1 MTLDKFEYVLAL
13 AEEKS
18 MTKAARRLF
27 ISQPGLTAYINKLE
41 QYLGIRLF
49 DRSVTPIQVTEAGM
63 IYISK
68 MKQIQKD
75 EAMLRMKLHDM
86 SSEKRVF
93 RIGMGMTRGM
103 QWLPILLPRF
113 SECHPDVVLQVQ
125 EGGLEELEN
134 GVSSGNLDIA
144 FGALNTG
151 YPGVIY
157 EVIRKEPIYC
167 IFSRQT
173 ETGSHFLPSEATL
186 EHPAIIDGNSLNGMR
201 FLMPSPS
208 NGFFHFTSQLMR
220 NYNISPRETMILSN
234 LDTAYQL
241 AAHGIGALFTNA
253 ADFHRIH
260 PELDEK
266 LAFCMLEDSP
276 IYRLSL
282 IGYQEIGENLDLVED
297 MRKLIHEELLPLL

>member
-18 MTKAARRLF
+18 MTKAAKRLY

-75 EAMLRMKLHDM
+75 EALLRMKLHDM
-86 SSEKRVF
+86 SSKKRVF

-113 SECHPDVVLQVQ
+113 YQLHPDIVLQVQ
-125 EGGLEELEN
+125 EGGLEDLEN

-151 YPGVIY
+151 YPGVVY
-157 EVIRKEPIYC
+157 EVIRKEQIYC
-167 IFSRQT
+167 IFSRKT
-173 ETGSHFLPSEATL
+173 SVGSQFLPTEATL
-186 EHPAIIDGNSLNGMR
+186 DHPMVIDGHELNEMR

-220 NYNISPRETMILSN
+220 NYNIAPLETMTLSN

-241 AAHGIGALFTNA
+241 AAHGIGALFINA
-253 ADFHRIH
+253 LDFHRIH

-266 LAFCMLEDSP
+266 LAFCCLEDSP
-276 IYRLSL
+276 VYRLSL
-282 IGYQEIGENLDLVED
+282 IGYQEHGENLDLIED
-297 MRKLIHEELLPLL
+297 IRKLIHEDLLPLL